1 MLDLFICRVY
11 RQSSKSSQMLPVPE
25 PGTSCDFLDGSVVSR
40 RGQPSDCLEYI
51 EAIGSRRPNTARDDN
66 SPSVHNFSTE
76 EHVSGATLCWR
87 QIALMEYSLM
97 DIELILDSDWDP
109 QQVAEIAVEAEKAGV
124 RTIWHSNITNTWDPF
139 IGLVP
144 AALATSKIKL
154 GVLAIS
160 PYEMHPLKIAN
171 AILSLNEL
179 ANGRAIVALGGGGA
193 VALNIVDDLDFKK
206 MRIVRGVRE
215 AAEIIYLIASGNFY
229 TGYPGQVFKL
239 TKPSRMKYCKAPRPR
254 IFTCSMG
261 PQMLRM
267 GGRIADG
274 LQVGDVPPG
283 RMEEVMEDIQA
294 GLSQRQYPADD
305 FRISNFWAWHIKK
318 DRDASMHE
326 ARCQL
331 FARAEVIRPNIGLEH
346 VCNEA
351 EAQIVKDNFMSFM
364 MANITRSGEIKDV
377 PESLVEHLIKEV
389 SSAGDFGDIDREVE
403 RYREF
408 EKSGLTD
415 LALRI
420 FDDPM
425 GNLKTIKERVM
436 PHFT

>member
-1 MLDLFICRVY
+1 
-11 RQSSKSSQMLPVPE
+11 
-25 PGTSCDFLDGSVVSR
+25 
-40 RGQPSDCLEYI
+40 
-51 EAIGSRRPNTARDDN
+51 
-66 SPSVHNFSTE
+66 
-76 EHVSGATLCWR
+76 
-87 QIALMEYSLM
+87 M
-97 DIELILDSDWDP
+97 DIELILDSDWNP
-109 QQVAEIAVEAEKAGV
+109 HQVAEIAVEAEKAGV

-144 AALATSKIKL
+144 AALATSRIKL
-154 GVLAIS
+154 GVLALS

-171 AILSLNEL
+171 SIISLNEL

-193 VALNIVDDLDFKK
+193 VALHLVDELDFKK

-215 AAEIIYLIASGNFY
+215 AAEIIYLISSGKFY
-229 TGYPGQVFKL
+229 MGYEGEVFKL
-239 TKPSRMKYCKAPRPR
+239 TQRSQMKYAKAPRPK

-283 RMEEVMEDIQA
+283 RIDEVMEDIQA
-294 GLSQRQYPADD
+294 GIAKREYPADD
-305 FRISNFWAWHIKK
+305 FRIGNFWAWHIKE
-318 DRDASMHE
+318 DREASMHE

-346 VCNEA
+346 VCNEE
-351 EAQIVKDNFMSFM
+351 EAQIVKDNFMNFM
-364 MANITRSGEIKDV
+364 MANITRSGEIKGV
-377 PESLVEHLIKEV
+377 PEQLVEHLISEV
-389 SSAGDFGDIDREVE
+389 SSAGDFDDIDREIE

-408 EKSGLTD
+408 ETAGLTD

-425 GNLKTIKERVM
+425 GNLKTIKERVI
-436 PHFT
+436 PHFSN